1 MVADGKLI
9 AEKSGKKVY
18 EFSTGDYFGEISL
31 VRNTPRQATVK
42 CVTKTQVV
50 CIDRD
55 SFKRMFGPIEEIL
68 KRNEEKYKKFITDWP
83 IIARKPLFFKISS
96 SSIKLIKS
104 YGESLIKHIYFCHFG
119 SSLELMAIIYFKAL
133 VLLCWIISE
142 VFWKFSLQA
151 TPIESKDFHSSFWG
165 KILSS
170 PPLFGKIA
178 NNKYLE
184 WGS

>member
-68 KRNEEKYKKFITDWP
+68 KRNEEKYKKFITD
-83 IIARKPLFFKISS
+83 
-96 SSIKLIKS
+96 
-104 YGESLIKHIYFCHFG
+104 
-119 SSLELMAIIYFKAL
+119 
-133 VLLCWIISE
+133 
-142 VFWKFSLQA
+142 
-151 TPIESKDFHSSFWG
+151 
-165 KILSS
+165 
-170 PPLFGKIA
+170 
-178 NNKYLE
+178 
-184 WGS
+184 